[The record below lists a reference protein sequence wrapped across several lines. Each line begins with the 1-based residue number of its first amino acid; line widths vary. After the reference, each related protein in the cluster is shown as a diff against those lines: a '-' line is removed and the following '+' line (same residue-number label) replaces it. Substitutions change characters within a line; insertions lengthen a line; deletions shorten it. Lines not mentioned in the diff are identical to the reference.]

1 MPLPAIKTL
10 KPTITHSQH
19 KQRRVRRIVALDSGK
34 PKNMGDKLLHRK
46 SVDVINN
53 LPALRKLDIDKF
65 RNSYRHNL
73 CLDMLTT
80 GYHSSFCEL
89 VTLIRQQ
96 VDRREAAG
104 PESFLWNKPLLE
116 NQTVKLDF
124 LKRHMTKAEA
134 ANRNDNLADEYNARY
149 QLAQYF
155 SRDPDD
161 QWLADHFFNTCLEVA
176 RREETAESSMLAEGL
191 CNVGLCLQKNHHY
204 REAAKNFESYHKLAL
219 ARQNEWF
226 MRNGVSFYIDSCVK
240 LFGIYTI
247 IGLELGRSGDREDN
261 ETSLNMLVQALD
273 MAVKSKNKKLA
284 GEASYNLGLA
294 YQKNNQLDNALTHL
308 FTFYDTCQGDSNSE
322 GTGQACDAI
331 AKIYARQ
338 GNKEK
343 SVEFLK
349 RFVELTEKTGLE
361 REYSMA
367 CYNLGNV
374 CNSVGNYDEATE
386 YFSKAYNISRVL
398 QDPFYTNINRV
409 QYGIAVA
416 HRMMGHFV
424 NHVLISDRL
433 CLDRLVAWKSVKRD
447 EFHLLIPDTDPG
459 AAVNVLLPP
468 PLSEAGKDVDDS
480 KDEGAE
486 GDENYLEED
495 QHAKAAVSH

>member
-134 ANRNDNLADEYNARY
+134 ANRND
-149 QLAQYF
+149 
-155 SRDPDD
+155 
-161 QWLADHFFNTCLEVA
+161 
-176 RREETAESSMLAEGL
+176 
-191 CNVGLCLQKNHHY
+191 HY